1 MLLKKIY
8 MKILQHNYITSRL
21 QGRTGNMMFQIAHGF
36 VKSLE
41 YNRQFVVPSEE
52 SSSKHLEKNL
62 FRKLDFL
69 ISKIPPP
76 ETSKHIWGSFTY
88 DKVDEPSNDVPT
100 VYAGWYQSEKFFGNY
115 SQVIRDLYSPTYE
128 FIQKAT
134 TDFPFL
140 KDSVVAALNV
150 RRGDYLTQPTRHP
163 VITIDYINEAYKQLP
178 PHDKL
183 IIMSDDI
190 EWCKANV
197 KLPNSIFIESSKYWD
212 HEGIWL
218 LSLCNHF
225 IISNSTFSWWG
236 AWLSKSNNKVVI
248 APSVWFGPDV
258 IDNPKDIWCDSWIK
272 IPTYFKEGFICL
284 TT

>member
-1 MLLKKIY
+1 
-8 MKILQHNYITSRL
+8 MKTLQYNYITSRL

-41 YNRQFVVPSEE
+41 YNRQFIVPSEE

-69 ISKIPPP
+69 ITKIPPP

-88 DKVDEPSNDVPT
+88 DKVDEPSNEIPT

-128 FIQKAT
+128 FIQKAIN
-134 TDFPFL
+134 DFPFL
-140 KDSVVAALNV
+140 KDSVVTALNV

-163 VITIDYINEAYKQLP
+163 VITTEYINEAYKQLP
-178 PHDKL
+178 SHDKL

-190 EWCKANV
+190 EWCKTNIN
-197 KLPNSIFIESSKYWD
+197 LPNSVFIEPNKYWD

-218 LSLCNHF
+218 LSLCHHF

-236 AWLSKSNNKVVI
+236 SWLSKFNNKVVVS
-248 APSVWFGPDV
+248 PSIWFGPDV
-258 IDNPKDIWCDSWIK
+258 IDNPKDIWCDDWIK
-272 IPTYFKEGFICL
+272 IPTYFKNGFICL